1 MKKGIR
7 GAAAAVSL
15 AAAMLVSAC
24 GGSAGGSTGGQSDA
38 PGGGAIV
45 SDKPKVPITLRM
57 LQDGATISD
66 DEFAN
71 LIAAPVKAKFPH
83 ITVEMIRLGKG
94 EASIESMLARGDF
107 PDFMFTTYPRIK
119 AHRDLGT
126 ALDLS
131 ALIKNQ
137 KLDLNRFDAAALE
150 TSRVY
155 GDGTY
160 YGIPFSLNF
169 LAFFYNKD
177 LFDQFGI
184 GYPKE
189 GMTWEETITL
199 ARSFSRTVGGV
210 TFKGI
215 MLPGIADLSTQL
227 SLPRVD
233 LKTNKAAIASESWRR
248 VFDVIKAAND
258 IPGNQSPVLDDFLV
272 NQRLAMLPSYDA
284 RFAALEKLHGTPNN
298 FKWDVTQFPSFKE
311 YPNRSLASSG
321 HFLLVSAL
329 SKQKDEAFEVI
340 KLLTSNEVQNLIT
353 EHGRFTSLRDEA
365 IRNRYGVNMKS
376 MQGKNIS
383 VVFKSAFAPP
393 FTPTAYDAIA
403 SKYLNEAVKKLIA
416 GQSDINTIMREA
428 EELTNREIEAELKK

>member
-1 MKKGIR
+1 MIR
-7 GAAAAVSL
+7 GMRSAAAAGCL
-15 AAAMLVSAC
+15 ATVMLVSAC
-24 GGSAGGSTGGQSDA
+24 GGSASGNTAGQTET
-38 PGGGAIV
+38 PEGITNV
-45 SDKPKVPITLRM
+45 PEKPKENITLKM

-66 DEFAN
+66 EEFAN

-83 ITVEMIRLGKG
+83 ITVEMVRLGKG

-131 ALIKNQ
+131 ALIQ
-137 KLDLNRFDAAALE
+137 THKLDMNRFDAAALE

-155 GDGTY
+155 GDGKY

-177 LFDQFGI
+177 LFDQFGVS
-184 GYPKE
+184 YPKE
-189 GMTWEETITL
+189 GMTWEETIAV

-215 MLPGIADLSTQL
+215 MLPGITDLSTQL
-227 SLPRVD
+227 TLPRVD
-233 LKTNKAAIASESWRR
+233 LKTNKAMIASDGWRR
-248 VFDVIKAAND
+248 VFDVIKAANE
-258 IPGNQSPVLDDFLV
+258 IPGNQNQVLDDFLV
-272 NQRLAMLPSYDA
+272 NQTLAMLPSYDA

-298 FKWDVTQFPSFKE
+298 FNWDITQFPSFKE

-321 HFLLVSAL
+321 HFLLVSA
-329 SKQKDEAFEVI
+329 STKKKDEAFEVI
-340 KLLTSNEVQNLIT
+340 KLLTSNEIQNLIT

-365 IRNRYGVNMKS
+365 TRNRYGVNMKS

-393 FTPTAYDAIA
+393 FTPTPYDSIA
-403 SKYLNEAVKKLIA
+403 SKYLNEAVKKMNA

-428 EELTNREIEAELKK
+428 EELTNRDIEAELKK